1 MASDEWLVARTRT
14 ILPAS
19 AAGARQ
25 GTQQKMNR
33 AFLII
38 AIPAFLV
45 SIFWLTLG
53 WGWHTAVIGG
63 CVEIAIGV
71 GIVICTA
78 RRQNAPQNPGAGGPE
93 AGR

>member
-1 MASDEWLVARTRT
+1 
-14 ILPAS
+14 
-19 AAGARQ
+19 
-25 GTQQKMNR
+25 MNR

-63 CVEIAIGV
+63 CLEIVVGV
-71 GIVICTA
+71 GVVIYAA
-78 RRQNAPQNPGAGGPE
+78 RRASAAQSPGPGGP
-93 AGR
+93 ANSGTGS

>member
-1 MASDEWLVARTRT
+1 
-14 ILPAS
+14 
-19 AAGARQ
+19 
-25 GTQQKMNR
+25 MNR

-63 CVEIAIGV
+63 CLEIALGV
-71 GIVICTA
+71 VVVIYTA
-78 RRQNAPQNPGAGGPE
+78 RRPGAPQSSEAGGPAKSE
-93 AGR
+93 NGR

>member
-1 MASDEWLVARTRT
+1 
-14 ILPAS
+14 
-19 AAGARQ
+19 
-25 GTQQKMNR
+25 MNR

-53 WGWHTAVIGG
+53 WGWRTAVIGG

-71 GIVICTA
+71 GVVIYAA
-78 RRQNAPQNPGAGGPE
+78 RHTSAPQSPGPGGSE
-93 AGR
+93 SGH